1 MNLIGDSS
9 YKKYV
14 ELVCG
19 MILII
24 ILLNP
29 VTKLLS
35 LDETFFYNWNL
46 SNYKIESMDKSRLLI
61 AEKKQKE
68 KMQKEYTNQLKD
80 QIEILVEEE
89 GRYLTKLDIRY
100 KEDSQGV
107 IEKLIVWVSP
117 EKKKMEEDIKIE
129 PVIILGD
136 EKGKK
141 ESEKE
146 KINQIEEN
154 IKNSL
159 MKTYQ
164 LKEKQVKVY
173 EN

>member
-29 VTKLLS
+29 ITRLFS

-46 SNYKIESMDKSRLLI
+46 SNYKIESMDTSKLLI
-61 AEKKQKE
+61 AEKEQEE
-68 KMQKEYTNQLKD
+68 KIQKEYTDILKD
-80 QIEILVEEE
+80 QIGVLVEKE
-89 GRYLTKLDIRY
+89 GRYLTDLKIQY
-100 KEDSQGV
+100 KKESQGV
-107 IEKLIVWVSP
+107 IENLSIWISP
-117 EKKKMEEDIKIE
+117 EKNEMREEISID
-129 PVIILGD
+129 PVTILND
-136 EKGKK
+136 EK
-141 ESEKE
+141 SEK
-146 KINQIEEN
+146 KSNQIEKN
-154 IKNSL
+154 IKLSL
-159 MKTYQ
+159 MQAYQ

-173 EN
+173 EI